1 MGARSLL
8 PIAAAALAL
17 ALGGC
22 SDQPGPVDGVR
33 GAASTFLQNCAEG
46 EGVAAS
52 EGLTEATREEFLG
65 ESGVLAGCRR
75 VLGTA
80 DTGIPASGEALR
92 SARVVEADEH
102 GGIGSAEVERPGG
115 LRRRIE
121 AEQVEGRW
129 LLALPPLQP

>member
-8 PIAAAALAL
+8 PIAVTALAL
-17 ALGGC
+17 APAGC
-22 SDQPGPVDGVR
+22 SDNPGPVDGVR
-33 GAASTFLQNCAEG
+33 AAASTFLQNCAEG

-52 EGLTEATREEFLG
+52 EGLTEATREEFVA
-65 ESGVLAGCRR
+65 ESDVLAGCRR

-80 DTGIPASGEALR
+80 DSGTPTSGEELR

-102 GGIGSAEVERPGG
+102 GGIGSAEVELPGG

-121 AEQVEGRW
+121 AENVEGRW